1 MSNFALS
8 IPPNNSISGMR
19 LFMNIIKFAGLIL
32 LVLIWL
38 WLCWSLIALT
48 GGFTLKNI
56 LLIVASG
63 IIIFVPIWKKHA
75 GINNPD

>member
-1 MSNFALS
+1 MWL
-8 IPPNNSISGMR
+8 I
-19 LFMNIIKFAGLIL
+19 MNIVKFAGLIL

-38 WLCWSLIALT
+38 WLCWSLISLS

-56 LLIVASG
+56 FLIVASG
-63 IIIFVPIWKKHA
+63 IIIFVPLCKKHA